1 MNLNDVLKE
10 ASVID
15 HSWWVDG
22 ILQPGKPTFDAESE
36 DIRKRNNVKPELEV
50 EWGGAGPN
58 VDLNEPAGVVERNIP
73 EENLE
78 DVDSIIVFARD
89 MMNRGM
95 PGASIVR
102 ELKAKFDQTTLKK
115 AQSGLRKQFA
125 LDGIVGCI
133 AVDGRGY
140 KDCHAAL
147 KAASCSPY
155 KHHIKYVI
163 GCHCGDPQLIPLNS
177 SLGIGK
183 VVKSSGNAVDDFLGS
198 EAEHKTAMVSHCRS
212 TMLPILSFRGDLDPS
227 EMDQSLLDLMNMS
240 GLPEAQYQNLWDDR
254 KNNKLSSNLGTIR
267 AAFRWLNARKHKDGS
282 SKCAQPVG
290 PSEFQVGVADNPLD
304 ILPPPVADIT
314 DLDAAPGNVSLEV
327 PSFESLDVEM
337 DLFREP
343 EFEGTDEVAL
353 NDVQSPEGLLD
364 IDMRQDMEI

>member
-1 MNLNDVLKE
+1 MNLDDVLKE

-22 ILQPGKPTFDAESE
+22 ILQPGRPTFDAESE
-36 DIRKRNNVKPELEV
+36 GIRKRNNVKPELEI
-50 EWGGAGPN
+50 EWSGAGPN
-58 VDLNEPAGVVERNIP
+58 VDLNEPAGVVQRNIP

-78 DVDSIIVFARD
+78 DADSIILFARD

-115 AQSGLRKQFA
+115 AQEGLRKQFA

-140 KDCHAAL
+140 KNCQAAL
-147 KAASCSPY
+147 KVASLSPY

-163 GCHCGDPQLIPLNS
+163 GCRCGDPQLIPLNS
-177 SLGIGK
+177 GFDIGR
-183 VVKSSGNAVDDFLGS
+183 VGNLTGNAVYDFLGS
-198 EAEHKTAMVSHCRS
+198 ETGHKTAMVSHCRS

-254 KNNKLSSNLGTIR
+254 KNNKLSSNLETIR
-267 AAFRWLNARKHKDGS
+267 AAFRWLNARKHKAGE
-282 SKCAQPVG
+282 KKYAQPIG
-290 PSEFQVGVADNPLD
+290 PSEFQVGIADNPVE
-304 ILPPPVADIT
+304 ILPPPMADIT
-314 DLDAAPGNVSLEV
+314 DLDATPGNVNLEV

-337 DLFREP
+337 DLFKEP
-343 EFEGTDEVAL
+343 EFEGTDEVTL

-364 IDMRQDMEI
+364 VDMRQDMVI